1 MVRHVTV
8 SGPSMLRWV
17 SVRSRRDIGAISF
30 FVLLL
35 PLGVRWA
42 P

>member
-17 SVRSRRDIGAISF
+17 SVRSRRDTHLIS
-30 FVLLL
+30 LLIAFSHL
-35 PLGVRWA
+35 
-42 P
+42 